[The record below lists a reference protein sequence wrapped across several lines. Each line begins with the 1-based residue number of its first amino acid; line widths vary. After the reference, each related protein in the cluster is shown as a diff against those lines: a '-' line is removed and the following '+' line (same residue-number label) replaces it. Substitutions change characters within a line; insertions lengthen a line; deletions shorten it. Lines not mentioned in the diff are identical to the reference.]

1 MDLKKAFNDQ
11 GLTLIAVTPVEIQGR
26 IWLCVGF
33 EEVDHGLGDY
43 PHLAFVYADRQWL
56 IEDDLHRAVQG
67 ELSGAGDVMV
77 RIHSECIL
85 GDAFGSSMCDCGEQM
100 RRGMEEME
108 MNGRGIF
115 VYLRQ
120 EGRGIGLRN
129 KLDALALQYGYRDGH
144 KGPRRYTSDEANI
157 AIGFDVDER
166 SYGVAAAVLKA
177 LAVRSVQLITG
188 NPKKIGDLEA
198 AGIRVNS
205 AMDVCPENLSARAKE
220 ELREKISRG
229 YVYGRADALV
239 DGSA

>member
-1 MDLKKAFNDQ
+1 MDLTNAFRNQ
-11 GLTLIAVTPVEIQGR
+11 GLTCIAATPVEIQGR
-26 IWLCVGF
+26 IWLCIGF
-33 EEVDHGLGDY
+33 EEIDHGLGDY

-56 IEDDLHRAVQG
+56 IDENLHRAVR
-67 ELSGAGDVMV
+67 EEFARSENVMV

-108 MNGRGIF
+108 MKGRGIF

-129 KLDALALQYGYRDGH
+129 KLDALALQYGYRNGH
-144 KGPRRYTSDEANI
+144 KGPRRYTSDEANL

-177 LAVRSVQLITG
+177 LDVRSVQLITG
-188 NPKKIGDLEA
+188 NPKKISDLEA
-198 AGIRVNS
+198 SGIRVNS
-205 AMDVCPENLSARAKE
+205 AMDVCPANLSARAKE

-229 YVYGRADALV
+229 YVYGRSEALV
-239 DGSA
+239 DGAA